1 MSFFCAVLDL
11 GTSRGGVLQEVDVTT
26 TSLAAL
32 KNQSKRTV
40 KRLIGYDS
48 RNWLRIRQI
57 EAFTTF
63 LTAANR
69 KSRDVIEIS
78 PGWNRYW
85 KAMCPNYRSVDFPD
99 FDICKDRTD
108 EQYSIVIADQ
118 VLEHVQ
124 RPQAAARN
132 IHAMTREGG
141 WAMVATPFLFR
152 VHARP
157 HDYNRW
163 TPAGLKQLMVDGG
176 FAEDNVQAFGWG
188 NKACA
193 RAHIG
198 GPVRAYG
205 LWRDLSNDEEYPM
218 MVWAFAKKG

>member
-1 MSFFCAVLDL
+1 MTMNLASAL
-11 GTSRGGVLQEVDVTT
+11 TSR
-26 TSLAAL
+26 
-32 KNQSKRTV
+32 SKQAV
-40 KRLIGYDS
+40 KRLLRYDN

-57 EAFTTF
+57 EAFTVF
-63 LTAANR
+63 LEAANR

-85 KAMCPNYRSVDFPD
+85 RALCPDYRSVDFPE

-124 RPQAAARN
+124 RPMAAVAN
-132 IHAMTREGG
+132 IHAMVKPGG

-163 TPAGLKQLMVDGG
+163 TPAGLKQLMVEGG
-176 FAEDNVQAFGWG
+176 FAEDDVQAFGWG

-193 RAHIG
+193 KAHIG

-205 LWRDLSNDEEYPM
+205 MWRDLSNDEEYPL
-218 MVWAFAKKG
+218 MVWAFARKAA